1 MIHRLVENDM
11 IRKLSYDQYRDK
23 VREVYDGPQG
33 ALLSTASMLSL
44 HIPLGERLFRKGKF
58 DLSTVRRVL
67 DVGSGRPD
75 RPASAQVRTGRRQ
88 HFLLRPFGR
97 DVARADQRLKSQRPH
112 FIAGDLSCLPF
123 ADGAFDCVT
132 CGYVLEHLPSAH
144 DGLNEIARVLM
155 PGGRVFLLTTEDS
168 ISGAWTSRLWR
179 CRTYNRDELLK
190 ACDEV
195 GLHLVKDLWFTPVH
209 KAFRA
214 GGICVELQKAR

>member
-1 MIHRLVENDM
+1 M

-67 DVGSGRPD
+67 DVGSGAGQIAQHLLKYA
-75 RPASAQVRTGRRQ
+75 PADASISCFDLSAEM
-88 HFLLRPFGR
+88 LR
-97 DVARADQRLKSQRPH
+97 RADQRLKSQRPH

-195 GLHLVKDLWFTPVH
+195 GLHLVKDLWFTAVH